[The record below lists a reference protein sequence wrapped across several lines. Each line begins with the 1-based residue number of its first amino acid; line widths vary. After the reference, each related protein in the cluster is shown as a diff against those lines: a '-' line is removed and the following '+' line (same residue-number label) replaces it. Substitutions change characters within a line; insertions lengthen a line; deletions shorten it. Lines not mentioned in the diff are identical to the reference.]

1 MAERDLL
8 GELEASLRKNGE
20 TWVIEKKLD
29 GEWHEVG
36 RRTTE
41 PEAKKKFEYE
51 RIWTAPEIEMRVR
64 KV

>member
-1 MAERDLL
+1 MD
-8 GELEASLRKNGE
+8 E
-20 TWVIEKKLD
+20 TWVIEKNLD
-29 GEWHEVG
+29 GEWYEVG

-41 PEAKKKFEYE
+41 PEAKEKFEYE